1 VIRLFGVEARRVAAR
16 RLVWAFLVLAMV
28 GIAVA
33 STIVFFRH
41 QRLTPE
47 NRAAALQQAEQQRA
61 HDVNACANGEF
72 GIPESDLPPGLSLRE
87 FCDQK
92 AVPPA
97 EFFVHDPRYPYV
109 QSRDAVMGTNIL
121 LILLLG
127 LIGASM
133 IGAEWHAGTVTT
145 LLTWEP
151 RRVRVLVAKAVA
163 VALFAFLASVVL
175 QALLALALLPAG
187 QFRGTMAGADA
198 AWLRDV
204 TGVVLRGGVLAA
216 LAAVGGLAVA
226 SIARN
231 TAFAI
236 GVAFAWLAV
245 IEPIVRGLRPKWEPW
260 LLSSNAAR
268 FMAGPVENVPL
279 PTRSTLVAGLVV
291 AAYAGGLLLVAIGAF
306 RARDVT

>member
-1 VIRLFGVEARRVAAR
+1 MIRLFGVEARRVAAR
-16 RLVWAFLVLAMV
+16 RLVWAFLVLAVV

-47 NRAAALQQAEQQRA
+47 NRAAALQQAEQHRTR
-61 HDVNACANGEF
+61 DVNACANGEF

-97 EFFVHDPRYPYV
+97 SYFIRDPRYHYV
-109 QSRDAVMGTNIL
+109 QTRDAVMGVNIL
-121 LILLLG
+121 LMLLLG

-151 RRVRVLVAKAVA
+151 RRIRVLVAKALA
-163 VALFAFLASVVL
+163 VALFAFFASVLL
-175 QALLALALLPAG
+175 QALLGLALLPAG
-187 QFRGTMAGADA
+187 EFRGTMDGVGS

-245 IEPIVRGLRPKWEPW
+245 IEPIIRGLRPRWEPW
-260 LLSSNAAR
+260 LLASNAAR
-268 FMAGPVENVPL
+268 FIAGPVENVPL
-279 PTRSTLVAGLVV
+279 PARSTLMAGLVV
-291 AAYAGGLLLVAIGAF
+291 AIYSGALLVAAIGAF

>member
-16 RLVWAFLVLAMV
+16 RLVWAFLVLAVV

-41 QRLTPE
+41 HRLDPQH
-47 NRAAALQQAEQQRA
+47 RAAALQQAEEHRA
-61 HDVNACANGEF
+61 RDVDACANGEF
-72 GIPESDLPPGLSLRE
+72 GIPEGDLPPGVSLRE

-97 EFFVHDPRYPYV
+97 QYFLQDPRYHYV
-109 QSRDAVMGTNIL
+109 QTRDAVMGTNIL
-121 LILLLG
+121 FILLLG

-151 RRVRVLVAKAVA
+151 RRIRVLVAKTVA
-163 VALFAFLASVVL
+163 VALFAFLASVAL
-175 QALLALALLPAG
+175 QALLALALLPSG
-187 QFRGTMAGADA
+187 EFRGTMAGADS
-198 AWLRDV
+198 AWLRDT
-204 TGVVLRGGVLAA
+204 TGIVLRGGVLAA

-268 FMAGPVENVPL
+268 FLAGPVENVPL

-291 AAYAGGLLLVAIGAF
+291 ALYAGALLVAAIGAF
-306 RARDVT
+306 RVRDVT